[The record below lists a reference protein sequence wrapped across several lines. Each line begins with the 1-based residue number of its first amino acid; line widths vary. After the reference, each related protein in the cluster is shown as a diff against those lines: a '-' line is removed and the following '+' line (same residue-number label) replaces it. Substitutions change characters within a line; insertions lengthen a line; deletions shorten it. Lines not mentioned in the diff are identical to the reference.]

1 MPKEWVQLKMEE
13 RILAKWPNP
22 LSKETKCQTKEIF
35 NNLLRSAEIS
45 KKKKVQLPDTVV
57 MSRKK
62 YVTSNMWKFRTA
74 RDSRNDKDHLAL

>member
-13 RILAKWPNP
+13 RILAKWADP

-45 KKKKVQLPDTVV
+45 KERFNYQIQ
-57 MSRKK
+57 
-62 YVTSNMWKFRTA
+62 
-74 RDSRNDKDHLAL
+74 